1 MFSMALFGS
10 SLLSSPLLSS
20 PLLSHS
26 SLPLSQLLMF
36 SMALFGS
43 SQPLL
48 SPRSSEMLMSE
59 LGSLLRRSERLQL
72 ERAAEGRR
80 RRSSVDYTW
89 LAVTPKPAYQLSPGE
104 TLELQDLC
112 AKIQPSQCGP
122 VILRFR
128 KLVMEYEPDVHE
140 VSRIFRSVLC
150 DSLDEERGR
159 EEERQL
165 EQRGWD
171 KQRSK
176 SLSVMTFKSRLR
188 INPSRNPAPSGSTL
202 DEDSDE
208 EAGLGGGA
216 RRVRSMPEITPC
228 EQTRGP

>member
-1 MFSMALFGS
+1 MYSMAV
-10 SLLSSPLLSS
+10 
-20 PLLSHS
+20 
-26 SLPLSQLLMF
+26 
-36 SMALFGS
+36 FGS
-43 SQPLL
+43 SQPLP
-48 SPRSSEMLMSE
+48 SPRSSETLMSE
-59 LGSLLRRSERLQL
+59 LCSLLRRSERLQL

-89 LAVTPKPAYQLSPGE
+89 LAVTPKPAFQLSPGE

-159 EEERQL
+159 EEERLGQ
-165 EQRGWD
+165 QGWD

-188 INPSRNPAPSGSTL
+188 INPFRNPAP

-228 EQTRGP
+228 EQTGGL